1 MHATVWSVMWRPR
14 VMNVVSAV
22 SVATF
27 GAMCRRERV
36 HVKIGGLRRTSGAI
50 ELRARVTRSQRLHDG
65 QCRDEDTAKRHLAQL
80 PGRLQ
85 HHAECVVAMAQP
97 IAPPAFAWSLTRTFQ
112 PPPASL
118 TKYTG
123 RQLPCCGVVFAGCWP
138 WARLGVAKK
147 SEEDLRALFSY
158 LTQGRRFAYLES
170 SRSSPWQSTMGWPN
184 P

>member
-1 MHATVWSVMWRPR
+1 MWSVTRRPR
-14 VMNVVSAV
+14 VLNLVSAV

-65 QCRDEDTAKRHLAQL
+65 QCRDEDTAKHHLAQL

-85 HHAECVVAMAQP
+85 HHAECDGDGTAHR
-97 IAPPAFAWSLTRTFQ
+97 APSFRLEPNTHIPAA
-112 PPPASL
+112 A
-118 TKYTG
+118 
-123 RQLPCCGVVFAGCWP
+123 
-138 WARLGVAKK
+138 GVADEVHGSPAAVLCRSICWVLALGPPWRGKK

-170 SRSSPWQSTMGWPN
+170 SRSSPWHSTMGWPN

>member
-1 MHATVWSVMWRPR
+1 MWSVTRRPS
-14 VMNVVSAV
+14 VLNLVSAV

-27 GAMCRRERV
+27 GAMCRRECV
-36 HVKIGGLRRTSGAI
+36 HVKIGGLRRTCGAI
-50 ELRARVTRSQRLHDG
+50 ELRARVIRSRRLHDG

-123 RQLPCCGVVFAGCWP
+123 HQLPCCVVVFAGCWP
-138 WARLGVAKK
+138 WARLGRGKK
-147 SEEDLRALFSY
+147 ISGGPPALFSY

-170 SRSSPWQSTMGWPN
+170 SRSSPWHSTMGWPN

>member
-1 MHATVWSVMWRPR
+1 MWSVMWRPR

-85 HHAECVVAMAQP
+85 HHAECSGDGTAHRAPSFRLEPNTHIPAAAGVADEVHGSPAAVLWRSICWVLALGPPWRGKKISGGPPGPFLLFDSGSSIRISRVVEVLALAFNYGLAKP
-97 IAPPAFAWSLTRTFQ
+97 IADV
-112 PPPASL
+112 
-118 TKYTG
+118 Y
-123 RQLPCCGVVFAGCWP
+123 
-138 WARLGVAKK
+138 
-147 SEEDLRALFSY
+147 
-158 LTQGRRFAYLES
+158 
-170 SRSSPWQSTMGWPN
+170 
-184 P
+184 